1 MEDMVSLAALPWWD
15 VPVVSCIVW
24 CSLGCGRAWPSY
36 VVLTVAVRR
45 GPHGA
50 GALGVQSCL
59 AGRLL
64 LDLSFVLE
72 ISSRT
77 IQPLYPGTQRLQ
89 VYLT

>member
-45 GPHGA
+45 GPRGA
-50 GALGVQSCL
+50 GALGVQSRL

-64 LDLSFVLE
+64 LDLPTS
-72 ISSRT
+72 ISRYTKVTSVPN
-77 IQPLYPGTQRLQ
+77 IKLQ
-89 VYLT
+89 FHM